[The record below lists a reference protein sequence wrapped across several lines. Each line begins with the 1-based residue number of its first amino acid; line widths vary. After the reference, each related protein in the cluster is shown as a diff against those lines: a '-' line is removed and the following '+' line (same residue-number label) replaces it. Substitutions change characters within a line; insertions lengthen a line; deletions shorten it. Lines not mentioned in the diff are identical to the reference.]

1 MKKKRWVKFMHT
13 MAVAT
18 LRYIQVRLSGGQ
30 ASIFTPGFHG
40 FYRNPDL
47 RVSNAQHRLLKVS
60 AHGSKA

>member
-1 MKKKRWVKFMHT
+1 

-18 LRYIQVRLSGGQ
+18 LRYIQLRLLRGQ

-40 FYRNPDL
+40 FYRNLDL
-47 RVSNAQHRLLKVS
+47 RVSNAQHKLIKVS